1 MVKTFYQFCKLRGS
15 VAYEKIMPD
24 AGKGGKLG
32 RSNMAYWGTNDEAKA
47 AGRKA
52 RRTADRSA
60 IEEGVAD
67 VVAPERTTKRH
78 KKRKH

>member
-1 MVKTFYQFCKLRGS
+1 MAFP
-15 VAYEKIMPD
+15 KIKPD
-24 AGKGGKLG
+24 GGKGGKLG

-52 RRTADRSA
+52 RRAAGRRA

-67 VVAPERTTKRH
+67 VVAPERSTKRR
-78 KKRKH
+78 KRRKR